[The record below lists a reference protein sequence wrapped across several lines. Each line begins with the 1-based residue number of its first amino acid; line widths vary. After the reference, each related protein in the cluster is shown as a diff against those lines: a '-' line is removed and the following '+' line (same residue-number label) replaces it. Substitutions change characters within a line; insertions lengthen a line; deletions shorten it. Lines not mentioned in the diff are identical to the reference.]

1 MRVVGSRSFLRHL
14 AIAAVCVLLCMPSIP
29 AAAADAQAVKAVAE
43 KLGRWDA
50 DGAWKDAEPL
60 LATSPKDGDILDL
73 ATQAAF
79 LRGDYM
85 EAARFARAA
94 VESGDNPQRRG
105 FAALIESTIE
115 VVKNY
120 KQYETPHFLIKLDE
134 RQDSVLL
141 DYLTDTLERTYRLVA
156 DQFGFAPPEKVRVE
170 LFADTR
176 GFYYASTLT
185 ARDIEVSGAVG
196 LTQFNKLLFL
206 SPRALVHGYRW
217 LDAISHEYMHYMIT
231 KMSANHAPI
240 WFHEGLAEHEESRW
254 RGAEPHLSASH
265 ETLLAQALASD
276 NFISFAR
283 MDPGLVKLSTPEEV
297 QLAYAEAASS
307 IEFIV
312 SKKGYDGLKG
322 LMTTMALAPEKGS
335 EEAVKKVLDLT
346 MADFDGNWKE
356 FLRSKGLK
364 AAEGVT
370 IHRFKVREGLT
381 DDDRMEMR
389 EIKSMVARNRAHLGD
404 LLKEKGRPEA
414 AVLEYRRALADA
426 QDSVPVLNRLSE
438 TLISLGRDEEA
449 LEHLAK
455 AHRLA
460 PDHPVTY
467 ANLGQVHL
475 KRKDWV
481 RAETDFQNVI
491 QINPFV
497 AATHRDLATA
507 YEMQGKKDAA
517 RKEISIFT
525 ILTK

>member
-1 MRVVGSRSFLRHL
+1 MTPMRSRKFLAFL
-14 AIAAVCVLLCMPSIP
+14 AIAAAWMFLIPSVSV
-29 AAAADAQAVKAVAE
+29 AAADPQAVKAIAE
-43 KLGRWDA
+43 KLERWDG
-50 DGAWKDAEPL
+50 DGAWKDVEPL
-60 LATSPKDGDILDL
+60 LAASPKDGDVLDL

-79 LRGDYM
+79 LRGNYAD
-85 EAARFARAA
+85 AARFARRA
-94 VESGDNPQRRG
+94 VESGDNPQRKG

-120 KQYETPHFLIKLDE
+120 KQCETPHFLIKVDE
-134 RQDSVLL
+134 RQDGVLL
-141 DYLTDTLERTYRLVA
+141 DYLTDTLEKTYRVVA

-231 KMSANHAPI
+231 KMSANRAPI

-254 RGAEPHLSASH
+254 RGATPRLSASH
-265 ETLLAQALASD
+265 ENLLAQAIASD
-276 NFISFAR
+276 NFISFQR

-312 SKKGYDGLKG
+312 SQKGYDGLKR
-322 LMTTMALAPEKGS
+322 LMSTMALIPEKGS
-335 EEAVKKVLDLT
+335 EEAIAKVFDLT
-346 MADFDGNWKE
+346 MADFDGKWKE

-364 AAEGVT
+364 VAEGAA
-370 IHRFKVREGLT
+370 IHRFKVREGLA

-404 LLKEKGRPEA
+404 MLKEKGRFDA

-426 QDSVPVLNRLSE
+426 QDSVPVLNRLAE
-438 TLISLGRDEEA
+438 TLISLGRDGEA
-449 LEHLAK
+449 LEHLGK
-455 AHRLA
+455 ANRLA

-467 ANLGQVHL
+467 ANLGQIHL
-475 KRKDWV
+475 MMKDWA
-481 RAETDFQNVI
+481 RAEEDFENVI
-491 QINPFV
+491 QINPFMAGV
-497 AATHRDLATA
+497 HKSLSTA
-507 YEMQGKKDAA
+507 YEMLGKKEAA
-517 RKEISIFT
+517 RKEMSIFT